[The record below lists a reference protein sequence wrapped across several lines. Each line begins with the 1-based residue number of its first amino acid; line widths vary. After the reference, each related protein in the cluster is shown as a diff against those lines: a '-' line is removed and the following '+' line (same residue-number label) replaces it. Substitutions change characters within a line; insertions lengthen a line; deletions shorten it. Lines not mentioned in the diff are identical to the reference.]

1 MAAAQPGQLRWII
14 IRGRFFGEL
23 VERAKKM
30 RRQHGR
36 ARSDPDAV
44 EEIAARH
51 LALHTQLTVLSVA
64 HQYLPEGSARQGGP
78 ETARGCSTCFFR
90 KPSELASVTALKVSM
105 LDVATVAFTH
115 LVDSGFGF
123 CTAFPRL
130 RSDVNSTISSGAGE
144 MPRS

>member
-1 MAAAQPGQLRWII
+1 MAAAQPGQLRRI

-64 HQYLPEGSARQGGP
+64 HQYLPESSARESIRP
-78 ETARGCSTCFFR
+78 
-90 KPSELASVTALKVSM
+90 
-105 LDVATVAFTH
+105 DH
-115 LVDSGFGF
+115 Y
-123 CTAFPRL
+123 FPFVNFILL
-130 RSDVNSTISSGAGE
+130 RSSALLGAFSPAGNPFTCR
-144 MPRS
+144 M